1 MPSVLTGASLAN
13 RELIYFGVSGDGDS
27 ASIGLGQFAHAIRR
41 GVNMVYIV
49 ENNGVYGL
57 TKGQFSASAD
67 VGTKSKRGEA
77 NQFSPID
84 PVSLARAYEAAGAAA
99 ISVLTEPRYF
109 GGSLED
115 LARVRAAVDV
125 PVLRKDF
132 LVKPAQVLEARA
144 AGADAILV
152 IASATDD
159 PSLASLLGS
168 ASELGMGVL
177 LETHGEEDL
186 ERALATD
193 QQVVG
198 INARDLESLEVDVP
212 AALQRLRR
220 VPAGRTAVLE
230 SGIASRAGAVAAV
243 EAGASAILV
252 GEALMRAP
260 DPSAKVRQLRGEE
273 AER

>member
-1 MPSVLTGASLAN
+1 MGFLTDVLAQTRRDLAD
-13 RELIYFGVSGDGDS
+13 RPLDLPALE
-27 ASIGLGQFAHAIRR
+27 AA
-41 GVNMVYIV
+41 
-49 ENNGVYGL
+49 
-57 TKGQFSASAD
+57 ASARPPARPWAAALRTGSPT
-67 VGTKSKRGEA
+67 VIAEVKRA
-77 NQFSPID
+77 SPSAGDIAPGVD
-84 PVSLARAYEAAGAAA
+84 PVWQARAYEAAGAAA

-132 LVKPAQVLEARA
+132 LLQPAQVLEARA

-152 IASATDD
+152 IACATDD

-193 QQVVG
+193 QEVVG
-198 INARDLESLEVDVP
+198 INARDLESLEVDVH
-212 AALQRLRR
+212 AALERLRR
-220 VPAGRTAVLE
+220 VPAERIAVLE
-230 SGIASRAGAVAAV
+230 SGIASRADAVAAV

-260 DPSAKVRQLRGEE
+260 DPSTKLRQLRGEE